1 MQEVQRS
8 KSSETAEPEGNER
21 KGCVADRATLDVFL
35 ELAFRT
41 LYFPEYYLLNLVQIG
56 AESTAQDPVLRR
68 NATWFRPLRFAV

>member
-1 MQEVQRS
+1 MPGG
-8 KSSETAEPEGNER
+8 SES

-41 LYFPEYYLLNLVQIG
+41 LCFPEYYLLKLVQIG
-56 AESTAQDPVLRR
+56 AESTTQEPVFRR